1 MIEPEPPND
10 ALGKAIAALEA
21 QRPVLGSAIVDA
33 ALAPLL
39 AQQQANNRTAP
50 PRRRHV
56 SVLFLDVVGSTAL
69 SKTIDPEDLLDIM
82 DSALQSFSARVIERG
97 GKVLLYAGDSLIAA
111 FGAETAR
118 EDDAER
124 AVLAGLDLLAEAR
137 LQAERIERTH
147 SRGGFQIRV
156 GVHTGHV
163 LLGGGVDDEGT
174 IRGFTV
180 NIAARLEQTAPP
192 GSLRISQET
201 WRHVRGV
208 FDFEAQ
214 PPLQVKGQDE
224 PLRTWLVLRAK
235 PRAFRVSTR
244 GIEGAETPLVGRDA
258 EVAQLVAAF
267 EATLRTRKLQALTLL
282 AEAGLGKSRLI
293 QELQQRL
300 EGYVQPCWLL
310 LGRALPSG
318 TLQPYGLLRDVLAW
332 RLQIADS
339 DSAEVARRRLVEGLA
354 PYLGEQGELQAELLG
369 QLVGMDFSA
378 SPRLA
383 GVLKEPRQLRD
394 RAIAAFDHYVKA
406 LCDEADSPV
415 VVMLL
420 DDLQWADD
428 ASLDWLA
435 RLMTSTHLP
444 MLLVMGARPELIERR
459 PAWGEGTTSHA
470 TTKLAVLDPGQRHA
484 LTSAVLQQLPEA
496 SPTLRALIEKQAEG
510 NPFYA
515 EELVKMLIDDG
526 VILVEGERW
535 RVLDERLSIAR
546 IPSTLTG
553 VLQARLDALTAAER
567 RAVQLASVVGPVF
580 WDDAL
585 HTLDPNAPPMLPAL
599 EQKAMVQTRVESAFA
614 GTREAAFQHQLLH
627 QVTYDTVLKS
637 DRREAHGRTAAWLA
651 ARVGDR
657 EDEYLAVTAEHYER
671 AGDQVRALNWYERA
685 AAAAEARYANEAAWT
700 HLERMLAMPELGD
713 SHRRWKAARMRA
725 NVADLIADRVRHRA
739 AVDEVVRIAE
749 ALDDDALRASAA
761 ISQALLADRLGD
773 RAEAGRLAQRAAA
786 LAERSDAAA
795 AGALAHAELSW
806 LAREGGDIALAHHH
820 MALALPLATRAA
832 QQMKSPNDDIYEV
845 LLRLVAGQLYQAEF
859 DFDRFLQL
867 SEEARALAEQRGQRR
882 LLCSSHENLALWALA
897 VLDTERAARHLDD
910 MEAVGNDIGQALLL
924 AALPLLRARLAV
936 MVGDDAR
943 ALALTHEAETRQR
956 RIGGR
961 PCSAKSLMLRAELL
975 ARAGDPAAA
984 REILQQAIEV
994 VHRPGRRRRSPRLPA
1009 DDGRHPAR
1017 RRAAR
1022 RGAAL
1027 VEAELPFLGEVGALD
1042 TASTP
1047 LAARMAGWRVLA
1059 AVGDER
1065 APRQLELAMTELQ
1078 RRVAKVADAAVR
1090 RRMLEGLP
1098 LHREIAAEW
1107 QAHLGLASAAIADRL

>member
-1 MIEPEPPND
+1 MVEPELPND

-21 QRPVLGSAIVDA
+21 QRPALGSAIVDA

-39 AQQQANNRTAP
+39 AQHRAIHRTVP
-50 PRRRHV
+50 PRRRQV

-69 SKTIDPEDLLDIM
+69 SKTIDPEDLLDVM
-82 DSALQSFSARVIERG
+82 DSALQSFSARVAERG
-97 GKVLLYAGDSLIAA
+97 GKVLLYAGDGLLAA

-124 AVLAGLDLLAEAR
+124 AVHAGLDLLAEAR
-137 LQAERIERTH
+137 LQADRIERTH
-147 SRGGFQIRV
+147 GRSGFQVRV

-214 PPLQVKGQDE
+214 LPLQVKGQDE

-235 PRAFRVSTR
+235 PRAFRVATR

-258 EVAQLVAAF
+258 ELAQLVAAL
-267 EATLRTRKLQALTLL
+267 EATLQTRTLHALTLL

-300 EGYVQPCWLL
+300 EGFAQPCWLL

-339 DSAEVARRRLVEGLA
+339 DTAEVARRRLVEGLS

-369 QLVGMDFSA
+369 QLVGMDFSI

-394 RAIAAFDHYVKA
+394 RALAAFERYVQA
-406 LCDEADSPV
+406 LCDEAGSPV

-428 ASLDWLA
+428 ASLDWLPT
-435 RLMTSTHLP
+435 LMTNTHLP
-444 MLLVMGARPELIERR
+444 MLLIMGARPELIERR
-459 PAWGEGTTSHA
+459 PGWGEGATAHA
-470 TTKLAVLDPGQRHA
+470 IAKLAALDPIQRKA
-484 LTSAVLQQLPEA
+484 FTGAVLQRLPEA
-496 SPTLRALIEKQAEG
+496 SPALRTLVEKQAEG

-526 VILVEGERW
+526 VILVEGEQW
-535 RVLDERLSIAR
+535 RVLEERLSIAR

-553 VLQARLDALTAAER
+553 VLQARLDALSAAER

-580 WDDAL
+580 WEDAL
-585 HTLDPNAPPMLPAL
+585 HTLDPNAPGMLHAL
-599 EQKAMVQTRVESAFA
+599 EQKAMVQARAESAFA
-614 GTREAAFQHQLLH
+614 GTREIAFQHHLLH

-637 DRREAHGRTAAWLA
+637 ERREAHGRTAAWLA

-657 EDEYLAVTAEHYER
+657 EAEYLAVTAEHYER
-671 AGDQVRALNWYERA
+671 AGDQVRALDWYERA
-685 AAAAEARYANEAAWT
+685 AASAQARFANEAAWT
-700 HLERMLAMPELGD
+700 YLQRMLAMPGLDD
-713 SHRRWKAARMRA
+713 SPRRWTAARQQVV
-725 NVADLIADRVRHRA
+725 VADLIADRARHRA
-739 AVDEVVRIAE
+739 AVDEAVRVAE
-749 ALDDDALRASAA
+749 ALGDDAFRAVAA
-761 ISQALLADRLGD
+761 MFQSLLADRLGD
-773 RAEAGRLAQRAAA
+773 RAAAGGHAQRAVE

-795 AGALAHAELSW
+795 PGALAHAELSW
-806 LAREGGDIALAHHH
+806 LARERGDMALAHRHI
-820 MALALPLATRAA
+820 ALALPLATRAA
-832 QQMKSPNDDIYEV
+832 QQMKWPNDDNYEI
-845 LLRLVAGQLYQAEF
+845 LLRLIASPLHASEHDYDRQLQMA
-859 DFDRFLQL
+859 
-867 SEEARALAEQRGQRR
+867 EEALVLAEQRGQRR
-882 LLCSSHENLALWALA
+882 LLCSSHESLALWALD
-897 VLDTERAARHLDD
+897 VLDVERAERHLDD
-910 MEAVGNDIGQALLL
+910 MEAVAREIGQTLLL
-924 AALPLLRARLAV
+924 AGLPLLRARLALI
-936 MVGDDAR
+936 VGDDAR
-943 ALALTHEAETRQR
+943 ALAMAQEAEAGQR
-956 RIGGR
+956 RVGGR
-961 PCSAKSLMLRAELL
+961 AMLAECLTLRAGQL
-975 ARAGDPAAA
+975 AKAGDPAAA
-984 REILQQAIEV
+984 RELLGQAIDIYVGMGIDVEARACRLLLADV
-994 VHRPGRRRRSPRLPA
+994 WRGEGRLDQA
-1009 DDGRHPAR
+1009 QV
-1017 RRAAR
+1017 
-1022 RGAAL
+1022 L
-1027 VEAELPFLGEVGALD
+1027 VEAELPFLGAVSVLD
-1042 TASTP
+1042 TVQAP
-1047 LAARMAGWRVLA
+1047 LAARMAAWRVLTA
-1059 AVGDER
+1059 AGDAR
-1065 APRQLELAMTELQ
+1065 ASRQLELAMIELQ
-1078 RRVAKVADAAVR
+1078 RRVAKVGDASVR

-1098 LHREIAAEW
+1098 LHREIAAQW
-1107 QAHLGLASAAIADRL
+1107 QAHLGLAPTTIADRL